1 QRQRPQI
8 RSRKA
13 LFVLVKVLIIC
24 YNMPIFNI
32 CQSFVLDKKVDS
44 MNISAVER
52 DTGLTKDT
60 LRMWERRYAFPHP
73 NRDQHGERVYP
84 PGQVEKLR
92 MIKRLMDQG
101 HRPGKI
107 IQQSMEDLQALGS
120 KGSRETPNEDELA
133 VYVQL
138 IRSHNVLE
146 LRSRLSQTLARV
158 GLQAFVVE
166 TVAPLNTVV
175 GNAWMSG
182 QIAVYEEHMYSEL
195 IQNLLR
201 SAIAS
206 IQPQGHLP
214 IVLLTSLPQEQHGIG
229 LLMAEAMLAI
239 EGARC
244 ISLGTQTP
252 LADIVAAAR
261 VHHADVVALS
271 FSSAYGETKAIEGL
285 KQLRSALPATIH
297 IWAGG
302 TGVARMRKPPEG
314 IQPVTD
320 FAQLSELV
328 GQWRVRLAP

>member
-1 QRQRPQI
+1 
-8 RSRKA
+8 
-13 LFVLVKVLIIC
+13 
-24 YNMPIFNI
+24 
-32 CQSFVLDKKVDS
+32 

-52 DTGLTKDT
+52 DTGLSKDT
-60 LRMWERRYAFPHP
+60 LRMWERRYAFPQP

-84 PGQVEKLR
+84 SGQVEKLR
-92 MIKRLMDQG
+92 LIKRLMDQG

-107 IQQSMEDLQALGS
+107 IQQSMEDLHALGS
-120 KGSRETPNEDELA
+120 EASRETVTEEELA
-133 VYVQL
+133 VYVKL
-138 IRSHNVLE
+138 IRSHDVLE
-146 LRSRLSQTLARV
+146 LRSRLAQSLARV
-158 GLQAFVVE
+158 GLQTFVIE

-175 GNAWMSG
+175 GDAWMSG

-206 IQPQGHLP
+206 IQPQGRAP

-229 LLMAEAMLAI
+229 LLMAEAMLAV

-261 VHHADVVALS
+261 VHRADVVALS
-271 FSSAYGETKAIEGL
+271 FSSAYAETKAVEGL
-285 KQLRSALPATIH
+285 KQLRSALPAATH

-302 TGVARMRKPPEG
+302 VGASRMRKPPEG
-314 IQPVTD
+314 VQPVAD
-320 FAQLSELV
+320 FGQLSELV
-328 GQWRVRLAP
+328 GQWRVSASP